1 MNWEVVLQLSFGVIF
16 VSGWLVVL
24 YLMCIE
30 DPRDTYCTKYRQC
43 VICNEKD
50 SDTKSVRS
58 FNVMG
63 NRFNSYDYHYHPSC
77 VREVVCAPEGRDA
90 NTMSIAVS
98 IVKSIDESERRN
110 KEAEIRKIQKV
121 LRLKAECQEV
131 CKLVEHKNL
140 LQN

>member
-1 MNWEVVLQLSFGVIF
+1 MNWEVILPIGFGIALA
-16 VSGWLVVL
+16 WMWILVVWNNL
-24 YLMCIE
+24 IE
-30 DPRDTYCTKYRQC
+30 DPGYTQLPRVHQC
-43 VICNEKD
+43 AICWEKD
-50 SDTKSVRS
+50 SNVKSVRS

-63 NRFNSYDYHYHPSC
+63 NRFNSYDYHYHPCC